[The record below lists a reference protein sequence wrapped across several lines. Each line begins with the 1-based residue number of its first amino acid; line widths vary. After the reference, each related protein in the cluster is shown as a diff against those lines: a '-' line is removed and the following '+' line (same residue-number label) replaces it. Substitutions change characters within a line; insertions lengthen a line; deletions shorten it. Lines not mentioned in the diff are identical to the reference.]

1 VLCFD
6 VSDTESSEPI
16 YAIAVDGLPKTVV
29 IKSSGNSIDVLATFE
44 DIGGCLIRY
53 SVNKKQESTTSILKI
68 ISKDNIISSTF
79 SGEGVTSASGLT
91 TLPYFSY
98 FSINDEN
105 GDLLNEIIL
114 KEHSTKSSSNLKEK
128 TNEIA
133 NSNAVAILGPNDIGG
148 VKRPIVNENNDG
160 DVAILK
166 KIKTDSIEEEELTL
180 EQRLDILN
188 DSISVMEKNV
198 NVRSKNNDI
207 AQAPTSDSLV
217 TLIEQSLQ
225 SGDDTLL
232 EQCLSCEDI
241 NVVEATAKRLPISRI
256 VVFIKKLVSK
266 FERRPSRGLL
276 LTRWLAALLRFHTS
290 YLIAVPDLSHQL
302 AGLSQI
308 LEQRLTSYTKL
319 ASLSGRLDLLM
330 SQVTAPS
337 VTEKSG
343 SKPSKPLKVY
353 KEK

>member
-1 VLCFD
+1 
-6 VSDTESSEPI
+6 
-16 YAIAVDGLPKTVV
+16 LPKSIVA
-29 IKSSGNSIDVLATFE
+29 KSNGNSVDVLTTFE
-44 DIGGCLIRY
+44 DTGGCLIRY
-53 SVNKKQESTTSILKI
+53 SVNKNEEATTSMTKI

-79 SGEGVTSASGLT
+79 NRAGVTFASGLT
-91 TLPYFSY
+91 TLPYFSV
-98 FSINDEN
+98 FPINDEN
-105 GDLLNEIIL
+105 GDLLSEIKL
-114 KEHSTKSSSNLKEK
+114 KEHSGKSSINLKEK
-128 TNEIA
+128 TNEII
-133 NSNAVAILGPNDIGG
+133 NFNHVAILGPNDMGG
-148 VKRPIVNENNDG
+148 VKRPIVNENNDE

-166 KIKTDSIEEEELTL
+166 KSRGDSIEEEELTL

-198 NVRSKNNDI
+198 SASSKTNEI
-207 AQAPTSDSLV
+207 SQAPTSDSLV
-217 TLIEQSLQ
+217 ILIEQALQ

-232 EQCLSCEDI
+232 EQCLGCEDI

-266 FERRPSRGLL
+266 FEKRPSRGLL
-276 LTRWLAALLRFHTS
+276 LTRWLAAILRFHTS

-308 LEQRLTSYTKL
+308 LEQRLSSYSKL

-343 SKPSKPLKVY
+343 AKPSKPLKVY